1 MMHTINCIQ
10 NAIQCA
16 FENVRDANID
26 TQYYNRRFAQNNE
39 FIDDSTKNIYEIA
52 CTYIDDDTI
61 TCVCEYEYASQIERE
76 LRELYVH
83 ANANV
88 SIKSRY
94 VREIDLF
101 HVICDIHYYDDNEHQ
116 MFAMICDVNDVTKY
130 NSSFDTFKM
139 INEIEIN

>member
-1 MMHTINCIQ
+1 MMHTIDCIQ

-26 TQYYNRRFAQNNE
+26 TQYYNRRFGTNNE

-52 CTYIDDDTI
+52 STYIDDETI
-61 TCVCEYEYASQIERE
+61 TCTCEYHYASLIKIE
-76 LRELYVH
+76 LRDLYVN

-88 SIKSRY
+88 SIKTRY
-94 VREIDLF
+94 VKQIDMF
-101 HVICDIHYYDDNEHQ
+101 HVICDIHFYDENEHQ
-116 MFAMICDVNDVTKY
+116 IFAMICDVNDVTKY

-139 INEIEIN
+139 IDEIEI